1 MLAEIQRRR
10 TFAIIS
16 HPDAGKTTLTEKLLL
31 YGGAVQLAGSVTSR
45 KNARATTSDWME
57 LERKRGI
64 SISSTVLQFDYSGYR
79 INLLDTPGHK
89 DFSEDT
95 YRVLTA
101 VDAVVMVID
110 AAKGIEPQTRKLF
123 EVCKRRGVPIF
134 TFMNKCD
141 RPTRD
146 PLALL
151 DELESVLGIGAF
163 PVNWPLGNGPTFRGI
178 YDRQSK
184 AVHLFERTVH
194 GAYRAPVQVADL
206 SDPVVADKLDTDDYA
221 RAVEELEML
230 DIAGVEYDAEKVHH
244 GTQTPV
250 FFGSAA
256 NNFGV
261 QLLLDAFLERSLP
274 PQPRAGVGMKDEG
287 GGMKKNE
294 EERGDDSSPLP
305 APSSSSL
312 ILHPSSLPVPLDG
325 PFSGFVFKI
334 QANMDPRHRDRIAFL
349 RICSGKFTRDM
360 AVIHQRTGKKV
371 RLSSAHQL
379 FGQDRE
385 TVEEAY
391 AGDVIGLVGHDEF
404 GIGDTLTADPKIL
417 YREIPR
423 FPPECF
429 AYLHNPNPGKFKQ
442 FRQGVEQL
450 LQEGVVQ
457 VFELRDAVQKIPL
470 LAAVG
475 PLQFEVVQ
483 YRLESEY
490 GAASTLENASWET
503 FRWLPP
509 TTDLKAVKLSTGCRL
524 AYDSAGQPGVL
535 FPNAWT
541 MKYFGE
547 LNAGIALL
555 DLPAA

>member
-1 MLAEIQRRR
+1 MLEEIQRRR

-31 YGGAVQLAGSVTSR
+31 YGGAVQLAGSVTAR

-64 SISSTVLQFDYSGYR
+64 SVSSTVLQFDYRGYR
-79 INLLDTPGHK
+79 VNLLDTPGHK

-110 AAKGIEPQTRKLF
+110 AGKGIEAQTRKLF
-123 EVCKRRGVPIF
+123 EVCRRRGIPIF

-141 RPTRD
+141 RPMRP
-146 PLALL
+146 PLELM
-151 DELESVLGIGAF
+151 DELETVLGIGAHAI
-163 PVNWPLGNGPTFRGI
+163 NWPLGTGFTFRGI
-178 YDRQSK
+178 FERETK
-184 AVHLFERTVH
+184 AVHLFERTTH
-194 GAYRAPVQVADL
+194 GAYRAPVQVSSL
-206 SDPVVADKLDTDDYA
+206 EDPFVKERLEPDDFA
-221 RAVEELEML
+221 HAVEELEML
-230 DIAGVEYDAEKVHH
+230 EIAGVDYDAEKVKH
-244 GTQTPV
+244 GLLTPV
-250 FFGSAA
+250 FFGSAM

-261 QLLLDAFLERSLP
+261 QLMLDAFLERSLP
-274 PQPRAGVGMKDEG
+274 PQPRKAGVSPA
-287 GGMKKNE
+287 
-294 EERGDDSSPLP
+294 RAAVSSPAGETP
-305 APSSSSL
+305 AFQA
-312 ILHPSSLPVPLDG
+312 LDG

-360 AVIHQRTGKKV
+360 SVTHTRTGKRV
-371 RLSSAHQL
+371 RLSSAHKL
-379 FGQDRE
+379 FAQERE
-385 TVEEAY
+385 TVDEAY
-391 AGDVIGLVGHDEF
+391 AGDVIGLVGHSEF
-404 GIGDTLTADPKIL
+404 GIGDTLTEDPSISFA
-417 YREIPR
+417 EIPR

-429 AYLHNPNPGKFKQ
+429 AFLHNPNPGKFKQ

-457 VFELRDAVQKIPL
+457 VFELRDAQQKVPL

-483 YRLESEY
+483 YRLQSEY
-490 GAASTLENASWET
+490 GAESQLENASWES
-503 FRWLPP
+503 FKWLPP
-509 TTDLKAVKLSTGCRL
+509 GVDLKALKFPTGCRL
-524 AYDSAGQPGVL
+524 AHDSAGQPGVL
-535 FPNAWT
+535 FPSAWT
-541 MKYFGE
+541 QRYFTEQNPG
-547 LNAGIALL
+547 ATLL

>member
-1 MLAEIQRRR
+1 MLEEIQRRR

-31 YGGAVQLAGSVTSR
+31 YGGAVQLAGSVTAR

-64 SISSTVLQFDYSGYR
+64 SVSSTVLQFDYRGYR
-79 INLLDTPGHK
+79 VNLLDTPGHK

-110 AAKGIEPQTRKLF
+110 AGKGIETQTRKLF
-123 EVCKRRGVPIF
+123 EVCRRRGVPIF

-141 RPTRD
+141 RPTRG
-146 PLALL
+146 PLELM

-163 PVNWPLGNGPTFRGI
+163 AVNWPLGSGPTFRGVF
-178 YDRQSK
+178 DRETK
-184 AVHLFERTVH
+184 EVHLFERTAH
-194 GAYRAPVQVADL
+194 GAYRAPVQVASL
-206 SDPVVADKLDTDDYA
+206 EDPAVKERLEPDDFA
-221 RAVEELEML
+221 HAVEQLEML
-230 DIAGVEYDAEKVHH
+230 EIAGVDYDQEKVRTGHL
-244 GTQTPV
+244 TPV

-261 QLLLDAFLERSLP
+261 QLMLDAFLERSLP
-274 PQPRAGVGMKDEG
+274 PQERRRAMGDGREDES
-287 GGMKKNE
+287 
-294 EERGDDSSPLP
+294 DAALSPFALRP
-305 APSSSSL
+305 APL
-312 ILHPSSLPVPLDG
+312 EVPLDG

-360 AVIHQRTGKKV
+360 SVIHQRTGKKV
-371 RLSSAHQL
+371 RLSSAHKL
-379 FGQDRE
+379 FAQERE
-385 TVEEAY
+385 TVDEAY
-391 AGDVIGLVGHDEF
+391 AGDVIGLVGHSEF
-404 GIGDTLTADPKIL
+404 GIGDTLTEDPAIT
-417 YREIPR
+417 YAEIPR

-429 AYLHNPNPGKFKQ
+429 AYLHNPNTGKYKQ

-457 VFELRDAVQKIPL
+457 VFELRDSHSKVPL

-483 YRLESEY
+483 YRLQSEY
-490 GAASTLENASWET
+490 GAESTLETATWET
-503 FRWLPP
+503 FKWLPADTDVKPLKFP
-509 TTDLKAVKLSTGCRL
+509 TGTRL
-524 AYDSAGQPGVL
+524 AYDTAGQPGVL
-535 FPNAWT
+535 FPSAWT
-541 MKYFGE
+541 TRYFGE
-547 LNAGIALL
+547 QNPGVKLL
-555 DLPAA
+555 DLPG

>member
-31 YGGAVQLAGSVTSR
+31 YGGAVQLAGTVTAR

-79 INLLDTPGHK
+79 VNLLDTPGHK

-110 AAKGIEPQTRKLF
+110 AGKGIEAQTRKLF
-123 EVCKRRGVPIF
+123 EVCRRRGVPIF

-151 DELESVLGIGAF
+151 DELERVLGIGAF
-163 PVNWPLGNGPTFRGI
+163 AVNWPLGNGPTFRGL
-178 YDRQSK
+178 YDRQTK
-184 AVHLFERTVH
+184 DVHLFERTVH
-194 GAYRAPVQVADL
+194 GAYRAPEQVADI
-206 SDPVVADKLDTDDYA
+206 SDALVKEKLDADDYE

-230 DIAGVEYDAEKVHH
+230 DIAGVDYDAEKVHA

-261 QLLLDAFLERSLP
+261 QLLLDAFLQRSLP
-274 PQPRAGVGMKDEG
+274 PQMRRSVNSESKMVNSGS
-287 GGMKKNE
+287 
-294 EERGDDSSPLP
+294 RSGDSTPSTVHQSPFT
-305 APSSSSL
+305 SGT
-312 ILHPSSLPVPLDG
+312 PVPLDG

-349 RICSGKFTRDM
+349 RICSGHFERDM
-360 AVIHQRTGKKV
+360 NVIHARTGKKV
-371 RLSSAHQL
+371 RLASAHKL

-385 TVEEAY
+385 TIDDAF
-391 AGDVIGLVGHDEF
+391 AGDVIGLVGHNEF
-404 GIGDTLTADPKIL
+404 GIGDTLTAEPGIQFS
-417 YREIPR
+417 EIPR

-442 FRQGVEQL
+442 FRQGLEQL

-457 VFELRDAVQKIPL
+457 VFELRDSVQKIPL

-490 GAASTLENASWET
+490 GAPSTLEVASWQS

-509 TTDLKAVKLSTGCRL
+509 GADTTALKLPTGCRL
-524 AYDSAGQPGVL
+524 AYDSTGQPGIL

-541 MKYFGE
+541 QKYFIEQNPGAVLQE
-547 LNAGIALL
+547 V
-555 DLPAA
+555 PT